1 MKKRRIFDIDLPETD
16 DEIFPAG
23 KIDQSEPQ
31 ASSSEKIE
39 NRRSPMAAA
48 ITENAESLRERRALE
63 EQIRNENDSL
73 AAEHVRM
80 KQLGLIVDLVE
91 LDQVE
96 TWKLVRDR
104 SPGDDQELAE
114 LIASIRDLGLS
125 NPIRVEQRADGRY
138 ELIQGYRRLSAYRA
152 LLAET
157 GDVAL
162 WGKIPAGILPRGEDL
177 EGLYRRM
184 VDENM
189 VRKDISFAEMAMLAI
204 NYAKDPETKENDPDR
219 VVAALFQSAGYQKRS
234 YIRQFICMMS
244 HLGDTLIFASH
255 IPRALGLKLASTIE
269 ERPEVVTH
277 IKATLKHWENRSIA
291 DELDVLRKA
300 IGQET
305 SDELSGDESVKP
317 VAKAGRA
324 KTTFQLKSRLGA
336 AKCTAANGRLEIKL
350 ERDFSAF
357 DRRQLENA
365 LIRMLNDLE

>member
-1 MKKRRIFDIDLPETD
+1 MKKRRIFDIDLPETEE
-16 DEIFPAG
+16 EIFPAG
-23 KIDQSEPQ
+23 KSAPV
-31 ASSSEKIE
+31 APKVPAVEKGE

-63 EQIRNENDSL
+63 EQIRKENDSL

-80 KQLGLIVDLVE
+80 KQLGLIVDLVD
-91 LDQVE
+91 LDDVE

-157 GDVAL
+157 GDSAR

-204 NYAKDPETKENDPDR
+204 NYAKDPGTKESDPDR
-219 VVAALFQSAGYQKRS
+219 VVAELFQSAGYQKRS
-234 YIRQFICMMS
+234 YIRQFIRVMNL
-244 HLGDTLIFASH
+244 LGDTLLFSAH
-255 IPRALGLKLASTIE
+255 IPRALGLKLASVIE
-269 ERPEVVTH
+269 ERPEVVGYIRT
-277 IKATLKHWENRSIA
+277 AFKHRDNRSVT
-291 DELDVLRKA
+291 DELEVLRKV
-300 IGQET
+300 IGQEPV
-305 SDELSGDESVKP
+305 DELVGEKP
-317 VAKAGRA
+317 VKTAVKSGKA
-324 KTTFQLKSRLGA
+324 KTTFQLKSRLGG

-350 ERDFSAF
+350 DADFSAF
-357 DRRQLENA
+357 DRRLLENA
-365 LIRMLNDLE
+365 LMRMLNDLE